1 MSARETPSR
10 QPQAGAWRG
19 ALAGAA
25 SAAILFGT
33 AQLLSIF
40 FGPASTPFTAVGAT
54 FIDFTPAWLKDFAI
68 ATFGTNDK
76 TALLTAMAVVAAAS
90 SAAIGILALKRP
102 RTANALVLAAAVAMA
117 ACVLT
122 RNGAGPL
129 DILPLAV
136 GTGAALWSLRMLTE
150 QAVEA
155 AKPGPAAR
163 PDQPQQP
170 GNPSRRAFLA
180 GSAAVAAAA
189 VVLGLAGTLLNRTR
203 TVVNNVRASLRLPA
217 PHTPAPPLPEGVQSA
232 VAGVV
237 PFTTPNGDFY
247 RIDTALVPPEV
258 DPGTWA
264 LRVHGMVEQEFTMG
278 FDELLAQDL
287 VEAQVTLACVSN
299 EVGGNLVG
307 NATWLGLPLREVL
320 SRARPL
326 PGADMVLST
335 SVDGFTASTPL
346 PVLQDGRNA
355 LLAVGMNG
363 EPLPVDHGFPVR
375 MVVPGLYGYVS
386 ATKWVVEL
394 EVTTFAQQTAY
405 WTTRGWSSHGPV
417 KTASRIEVPRSG
429 AQLPGGKVALGG
441 SAWAQHRGISK
452 VEVQFDG
459 GPWLSAQLAAE
470 ASVDTWRQWSFI
482 WDGAAA
488 GTHTARVRAYDGTG
502 TLQAAADAPP
512 APDGATGLHSVSFTV
527 A

>member
-1 MSARETPSR
+1 MSARDESSR
-10 QPQAGAWRG
+10 GARGAAWRG
-19 ALAGAA
+19 ALAGIA
-25 SAAILFGT
+25 SAALLFGT

-40 FGPASTPFTAVGAT
+40 FGPASTPFAAVGST

-68 ATFGTNDK
+68 AAFGTNDK
-76 TALLTAMAVVAAAS
+76 TALLVAMAVVAAAA
-90 SAAIGILALKRP
+90 SAALGVLALKRP
-102 RTANALVLAAAVAMA
+102 RTANVLVLAAAVAMA
-117 ACVLT
+117 ACILT
-122 RNGAGPL
+122 RSGAGPL

-136 GTGAALWSLRMLTE
+136 GTAAALWALRMLTE

-155 AKPGPAAR
+155 ARPGPAAR
-163 PDQPQQP
+163 ADQAQQP

-180 GSAAVAAAA
+180 GSAAVAGAA

-217 PHTPAPPLPEGVQSA
+217 PHTTAPALPEGVQSP

-258 DPGTWA
+258 DPGTWE

-278 FDELLAQDL
+278 FDELLAQEL
-287 VEAQVTLACVSN
+287 TEAQVTLACVSN

-320 SRARPL
+320 ARARPL

-363 EPLPVDHGFPVR
+363 EPLPVEHGFPVR

-405 WTTRGWSSHGPV
+405 WTSRGWSSHGPV
-417 KTASRIEVPRSG
+417 KTASRIEVPRGG
-429 AQLPGGKVALGG
+429 AQVPAGKVALGG

-452 VEVQFDG
+452 VEVQLDG
-459 GPWLSAQLAAE
+459 GPWLGAQLAAE
-470 ASVDTWRQWSFI
+470 ASLDTWRQWSFI
-482 WDGAAA
+482 WDGATA
-488 GTHTARVRAYDGTG
+488 GSHTARVRAYDSAGA
-502 TLQAAADAPP
+502 LQVSADAPP
-512 APDGATGLHSVSFTV
+512 APDGATGWHSVGFTV